1 MGVSD
6 VYGPAA
12 AWAIG
17 PFTNVGAFA
26 THEAAVTIAAASLL
40 LAVLAAHWR
49 NRKLRA
55 DFQKLKHRVAA
66 LEAAENSRFIQSLNG
81 RSDRKEAA

>member
-6 VYGPAA
+6 FYGAA
-12 AWAIG
+12 ATWAIG
-17 PFTNVGAFA
+17 PFAYVGAFA
-26 THEAAVTIAAASLL
+26 TREAAVTLAAACLL
-40 LAVLAAHWR
+40 VAVLAAHWR
-49 NRKLRA
+49 NRKLCA